1 MSIAWGLLIIRAV
14 FGLIFVGHGTQK
26 LFGWFGGY
34 GLKGTGGWLDSI
46 GIKPGVLAAFVVGLF
61 EVVGGLLFVL
71 GLWLPVAA
79 ALIVILM
86 LGAIISVHA
95 KNGFWVTQNG
105 IEYNVM
111 IIAVAVGLALI
122 GAGDYSIN

>member
-14 FGLIFVGHGTQK
+14 FGLIFVGHGAQK

-46 GIKPGVLAAFVVGLF
+46 GIKPGVMAAFVVGLF

-111 IIAVAVGLALI
+111 IIAVAIGLALI